1 MDREKKNLLET
12 CRYYGLNNRKLAKR
26 MQTILKYRNLWGAH
40 KGIYERDMR
49 SLGQKKMAVK
59 LRDALYSLA
68 DLDIE
73 KSKERELKKNII
85 LLSGSG
91 LLDSIIEDSISVAV
105 SQYPYA
111 GEKFYRPILTSK
123 YDGYKD
129 ESWITIQQLV
139 SLSESHTYERHNEAL
154 LATGLA
160 LCKAVLSYYA
170 QLLMTEEGDGEH
182 EETQSEESEGYQSCY
197 EN

>member
-40 KGIYERDMR
+40 KGIYERDRR

-85 LLSGSG
+85 IG
-91 LLDSIIEDSISVAV
+91 L
-105 SQYPYA
+105 
-111 GEKFYRPILTSK
+111 KNK
-123 YDGYKD
+123 K
-129 ESWITIQQLV
+129 
-139 SLSESHTYERHNEAL
+139 
-154 LATGLA
+154 GL
-160 LCKAVLSYYA
+160 
-170 QLLMTEEGDGEH
+170 
-182 EETQSEESEGYQSCY
+182 
-197 EN
+197 